1 MKTLFI
7 YLSLW
12 LLASCAPK
20 AQQGPFNPR
29 ALSRQWMLT
38 KMEGFTKE
46 ELAKAGAFIDLT
58 DLKKTNGK
66 AGCNRIGFSTKAEAN
81 GHIQFSGVLSTRM
94 YCAPFMKLEGAFIE
108 LLKHISIYKVE
119 GHRIRFYNAK
129 NKLLAEAVA
138 ADWD

>member
-58 DLKKTNGK
+58 DLKKQMGK
-66 AGCNRIGFSTKAEAN
+66 QAVTA
-81 GHIQFSGVLSTRM
+81 SGLALRRRLTVIFNFPAYYLPA
-94 YCAPFMKLEGAFIE
+94 CIA
-108 LLKHISIYKVE
+108 
-119 GHRIRFYNAK
+119 HR
-129 NKLLAEAVA
+129 L
-138 ADWD
+138 